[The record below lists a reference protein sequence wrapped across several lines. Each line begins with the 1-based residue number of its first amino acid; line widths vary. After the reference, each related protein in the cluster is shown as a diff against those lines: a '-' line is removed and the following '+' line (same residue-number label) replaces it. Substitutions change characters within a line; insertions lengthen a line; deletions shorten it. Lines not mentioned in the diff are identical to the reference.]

1 VIIDCAHYQDGV
13 RQHED
18 ALDLEHAAKCVN
30 EEEGF
35 VWVGAYEPTDE
46 ELERI
51 TEAFSL
57 PPLAVEDASS
67 EHQRPKLEEYD
78 DCLFAVLK
86 TARYDE
92 AEERVHFGEID
103 LFVGPKYVISVRHDE
118 AADLRPAR
126 ERVEKEHRDLLQY
139 GTSAVAWAILDEV
152 VDNYEPVVAGIEDD
166 IEEVEQE
173 VFEAKTESI
182 QRIYFLKREAI
193 EFHRAV
199 APLLAPL
206 EALERGVYP
215 QVQEALRPFFRDV
228 GDHARRVDEQVMS
241 HRELL
246 TSILEANLALINL
259 RQNEVVKAVSAWA
272 AIAGVIAVLTGIWGM
287 NFDHMPELRL
297 AYGYPL
303 ALLTMM
309 VSVGVLYRFF
319 KRLGWL

>member
-1 VIIDCAHYQDGV
+1 LIVDCAHYRDGI
-13 RQHED
+13 RQQEGK
-18 ALDLEHAAKCVN
+18 LELEHAAACVKDD
-30 EEEGF
+30 EGF

-46 ELERI
+46 ELARI
-51 TEAFSL
+51 TKAFVL
-57 PPLAVEDASS
+57 PELAVEDASS

-78 DCLFAVLK
+78 DCLFMVLK
-86 TARYDE
+86 TARYNE
-92 AEERVHFGEID
+92 EEERVHFGEID
-103 LFVGPKYVISVRHDE
+103 LFIGPKYVISVRHDE

-126 ERVEKEHRDLLQY
+126 ERLQKEHPDLLAY
-139 GTSAVAWAILDEV
+139 GTAAVAWAILDEV

-173 VFEAKTESI
+173 VFDARTESI

-199 APLLAPL
+199 APLLPPL
-206 EALERGVYP
+206 EALERGSYP
-215 QVQEALRPFFRDV
+215 QVPEHLRPFFRDV

-297 AYGYPL
+297 SFGYPL
-303 ALLTMM
+303 ALLTMLLA
-309 VSVGVLYRFF
+309 VGVLYRFF